1 MLSPES
7 PTIGPDDPVS
17 FGGLSQRNQML
28 SAIADQVAPP
38 HLFKRFPQQWPVV
51 RVVIAQKS
59 LMEPTLVETLNG
71 GDLVAVSFDALQRV
85 ETGVVHRSRGGHG
98 HQMWS
103 ETRSARCPR
112 RDRHH

>member
-59 LMEPTLVETLNG
+59 LMKASLAETFNG
-71 GDLVAVSFDALQRV
+71 GDFFAVSFDALQRI
-85 ETGVVHRSRGGHG
+85 ETRVVHRSRGGHG
-98 HQMWS
+98 
-103 ETRSARCPR
+103 
-112 RDRHH
+112 

>member
-1 MLSPES
+1 MAQKTPRRVEFRQLGELIAGLIGARATVSASPTFALVFSRMLSPES

-17 FGGLSQRNQML
+17 FGGLSQRNQVL

-59 LMEPTLVETLNG
+59 LMEASLVET
-71 GDLVAVSFDALQRV
+71 
-85 ETGVVHRSRGGHG
+85 
-98 HQMWS
+98 
-103 ETRSARCPR
+103 P
-112 RDRHH
+112 